1 MRLKLLIL
9 LLCCFSAGFIN
20 AVNLPSTQKS
30 LQENNFGTCKVEY
43 QQKSTQEFL
52 QPEMLRKFSDL
63 KETTWIV
70 TEMPPTP
77 EEVREYS
84 AIVPSLSKAHHNL
97 AIGFVNRKPQGETW
111 INRKDL
117 SWQLPED
124 HPRNNRSFCLSTTQ
138 RVVLKPL
145 AVHEEWKT
153 TIPMYLIQAKNVL
166 IHETGVFTSSC
177 GYYQAIET
185 CELKFKFLGKRW
197 WTNCQSQ
204 LGGQSLGWDLIFPS
218 SSTQLPSQGVDSIQ
232 KMNGLCLTNSSA
244 QWTYANRVF
253 SIATLWDHNYHHFII
268 DSLSRLI
275 RFLPFLQENKDIKIQ
290 IRYSDQFLRK
300 ESYRTAGK
308 KIRHSFVKLLG
319 LSTDRLIFGP
329 VIAKELYHPRSIK
342 CNYPLSHAYEI
353 RYVECCF
360 DHFCFLFVLLGYYQK
375 L

>member
-1 MRLKLLIL
+1 MVIL
-9 LLCCFSAGFIN
+9 LLCCFFLLILTHVGFII
-20 AVNLPSTQKS
+20 AVNLPSTQQS
-30 LQENNFGTCKVEY
+30 LKENNFGTCKVEY
-43 QQKSTQEFL
+43 QQINNHEFL
-52 QPEMLRKFSDL
+52 QKETLRKFNDM
-63 KETTWIV
+63 KEKTWVV
-70 TEMPPTP
+70 TEMTPTSD
-77 EEVREYS
+77 EVLEYS
-84 AIVPSLSKAHHNL
+84 TIVPSLSKAHHNL
-97 AIGFVNRKPQGETW
+97 AIGFVNRKPQGEIW
-111 INRKDL
+111 VNRKDL

-138 RVVLKPL
+138 RVVVKPL

-153 TIPMYLIQAKNVL
+153 TVPMYLVQAKNVL
-166 IHETGVFTSSC
+166 IHETGVFASSC

-197 WTNCQSQ
+197 WTNCQSH
-204 LGGQSLGWDLIFPS
+204 LGGQSMSWDLIFPTLAS
-218 SSTQLPSQGVDSIQ
+218 SSEGFDSIQ

-275 RFLPFLQENKDIKIQ
+275 RFLPFLQENKDIKIH

-300 ESYRTAGK
+300 ESYRIAGK
-308 KIRHSFVKLLG
+308 KIRHSFMKLLG

-342 CNYPLSHAYEI
+342 CNYPLAHAYEI
-353 RYVECCF
+353 R
-360 DHFCFLFVLLGYYQK
+360 
-375 L
+375 